1 MERTATNSVKYDN
14 RKVIGNQHIFQIRLP
29 KIHSDFESRL
39 FDQLEY
45 CSITWLV
52 YHLLVKK
59 SRFFREFQNFW
70 HFFHDLAVI
79 FPAVGAQ
86 TA

>member
-14 RKVIGNQHIFQIRLP
+14 RKVVGNQHIFQIQLP

-45 CSITWLV
+45 CSIT
-52 YHLLVKK
+52 
-59 SRFFREFQNFW
+59 
-70 HFFHDLAVI
+70 
-79 FPAVGAQ
+79 
-86 TA
+86 